1 MSYAPLVFKFV
12 ERHGPSPITLPC
24 GGCLLFEGGKER
36 HMGLEITEG
45 MRVLL
50 VGFLER
56 EKEKKKNVKKKGG
69 EHCIWG
75 I

>member
-1 MSYAPLVFKFV
+1 
-12 ERHGPSPITLPC
+12 
-24 GGCLLFEGGKER
+24 
-36 HMGLEITEG
+36 MGLEITEG